1 MRESKCYI
9 SVACFHYGGSDL
21 LRFGKFEVLITSQAL
36 LSQKQPIFMQ
46 NYNFVKNDVFVAKI
60 CKYALYESSE
70 GLFCAR
76 RKPAHFCH
84 PGSSDQNLGFI
95 PVVTTMAKFLEVKIW
110 YIWMFKKWRSL
121 VLSRI
126 FLGLLGRLIKP
137 GTINPAHSW
146 HRGVINLAASSKGKR
161 ENILREHWGNE
172 FIARQQE
179 KEEEPRVEI

>member
-70 GLFCAR
+70 GLFCAP
-76 RKPAHFCH
+76 RKAANFCH
-84 PGSSDQNLGFI
+84 PGPSQEGARRKVMNLHTHVCSAIQG
-95 PVVTTMAKFLEVKIW
+95 THQCNNDHALDSN
-110 YIWMFKKWRSL
+110 YSL
-121 VLSRI
+121 
-126 FLGLLGRLIKP
+126 RLRA
-137 GTINPAHSW
+137 NC
-146 HRGVINLAASSKGKR
+146 GK
-161 ENILREHWGNE
+161 
-172 FIARQQE
+172 
-179 KEEEPRVEI
+179 

>member
-46 NYNFVKNDVFVAKI
+46 NYNFVKNNVFVAKI

-76 RKPAHFCH
+76 RKPANPCYPVIGRHWLI
-84 PGSSDQNLGFI
+84 LGAG
-95 PVVTTMAKFLEVKIW
+95 VFLYLQEQE
-110 YIWMFKKWRSL
+110 
-121 VLSRI
+121 
-126 FLGLLGRLIKP
+126 LLGTFS
-137 GTINPAHSW
+137 GTFS
-146 HRGVINLAASSKGKR
+146 GTV
-161 ENILREHWGNE
+161 
-172 FIARQQE
+172 
-179 KEEEPRVEI
+179 

>member
-70 GLFCAR
+70 GLFCAP
-76 RKPAHFCH
+76 RKAANFCH
-84 PGSSDQNLGFI
+84 PDRRCFAVALTRWTLG
-95 PVVTTMAKFLEVKIW
+95 E
-110 YIWMFKKWRSL
+110 
-121 VLSRI
+121 
-126 FLGLLGRLIKP
+126 
-137 GTINPAHSW
+137 
-146 HRGVINLAASSKGKR
+146 INLERIDWLTSS
-161 ENILREHWGNE
+161 N
-172 FIARQQE
+172 
-179 KEEEPRVEI
+179 

>member
-70 GLFCAR
+70 GLFCAP
-76 RKPAHFCH
+76 RKAANFCH
-84 PGSSDQNLGFI
+84 PACDCKLNKNAWKGEEWQVSD
-95 PVVTTMAKFLEVKIW
+95 KIW
-110 YIWMFKKWRSL
+110 QKYVAVQYSGTHFYLWKNLNVGYFNWFSSNNIQQWNRTCKVKSPEGTSALWGSG
-121 VLSRI
+121 S
-126 FLGLLGRLIKP
+126 GRLVPKTSGS
-137 GTINPAHSW
+137 GT
-146 HRGVINLAASSKGKR
+146 
-161 ENILREHWGNE
+161 LRDG
-172 FIARQQE
+172 
-179 KEEEPRVEI
+179 

>member
-70 GLFCAR
+70 GLFCAP
-76 RKPAHFCH
+76 RKAANFCH
-84 PGSSDQNLGFI
+84 PGKQRE
-95 PVVTTMAKFLEVKIW
+95 AE
-110 YIWMFKKWRSL
+110 
-121 VLSRI
+121 
-126 FLGLLGRLIKP
+126 
-137 GTINPAHSW
+137 
-146 HRGVINLAASSKGKR
+146 AASVASC
-161 ENILREHWGNE
+161 
-172 FIARQQE
+172 FSFFSFTYF
-179 KEEEPRVEI
+179 

>member
-70 GLFCAR
+70 GLFCAP
-76 RKPAHFCH
+76 RKAANFCH
-84 PGSSDQNLGFI
+84 PATAYQWTSPSIMFCNPCVSCSQLQVQIGGQHHHMNGEKHHSSSSALIFFI
-95 PVVTTMAKFLEVKIW
+95 INQW
-110 YIWMFKKWRSL
+110 
-121 VLSRI
+121 
-126 FLGLLGRLIKP
+126 
-137 GTINPAHSW
+137 NPANYDECANVGMWETVVH
-146 HRGVINLAASSKGKR
+146 I
-161 ENILREHWGNE
+161 
-172 FIARQQE
+172 F
-179 KEEEPRVEI
+179 

>member
-70 GLFCAR
+70 GLFCAP
-76 RKPAHFCH
+76 RKAANFCH
-84 PGSSDQNLGFI
+84 PGVFQFKCCFGFLVTDLPMSI
-95 PVVTTMAKFLEVKIW
+95 TDAKNTTKFKAFPVIIIIVFLT
-110 YIWMFKKWRSL
+110 FR
-121 VLSRI
+121 
-126 FLGLLGRLIKP
+126 FLGVLP
-137 GTINPAHSW
+137 
-146 HRGVINLAASSKGKR
+146 
-161 ENILREHWGNE
+161 
-172 FIARQQE
+172 
-179 KEEEPRVEI
+179 

>member
-70 GLFCAR
+70 GLFCAP
-76 RKPAHFCH
+76 RKAANFCH
-84 PGSSDQNLGFI
+84 PAWDPCTFDRESLSWKWAQPRGHDLGSSSSPSSWSAWWWWSGRWKGWWPWWAHDYMGGPLI
-95 PVVTTMAKFLEVKIW
+95 T
-110 YIWMFKKWRSL
+110 
-121 VLSRI
+121 
-126 FLGLLGRLIKP
+126 GLLMPRSALTGRHGVP
-137 GTINPAHSW
+137 GAF
-146 HRGVINLAASSKGKR
+146 RKGVG
-161 ENILREHWGNE
+161 
-172 FIARQQE
+172 
-179 KEEEPRVEI
+179 

>member
-70 GLFCAR
+70 GLFCAP
-76 RKPAHFCH
+76 RKAANFCH
-84 PGSSDQNLGFI
+84 PGQRDQLCQ
-95 PVVTTMAKFLEVKIW
+95 VVLTNKLFQSGLEA
-110 YIWMFKKWRSL
+110 
-121 VLSRI
+121 
-126 FLGLLGRLIKP
+126 G
-137 GTINPAHSW
+137 A
-146 HRGVINLAASSKGKR
+146 
-161 ENILREHWGNE
+161 
-172 FIARQQE
+172 
-179 KEEEPRVEI
+179 

>member
-76 RKPAHFCH
+76 RKPANPCH
-84 PGSSDQNLGFI
+84 PGLGGLRALFD
-95 PVVTTMAKFLEVKIW
+95 
-110 YIWMFKKWRSL
+110 
-121 VLSRI
+121 SR
-126 FLGLLGRLIKP
+126 GP
-137 GTINPAHSW
+137 C
-146 HRGVINLAASSKGKR
+146 LAP
-161 ENILREHWGNE
+161 
-172 FIARQQE
+172 IA
-179 KEEEPRVEI
+179 

>member
-70 GLFCAR
+70 GLFCAP
-76 RKPAHFCH
+76 RKAANFCH
-84 PGSSDQNLGFI
+84 PVTQWDDRIVKECLLLGSEQLLGFLTWI
-95 PVVTTMAKFLEVKIW
+95 GRCFKNTGSHLSQLAFLCISNTS
-110 YIWMFKKWRSL
+110 F
-121 VLSRI
+121 
-126 FLGLLGRLIKP
+126 
-137 GTINPAHSW
+137 TH
-146 HRGVINLAASSKGKR
+146 
-161 ENILREHWGNE
+161 
-172 FIARQQE
+172 FI
-179 KEEEPRVEI
+179 EIVQVR

>member
-70 GLFCAR
+70 GLFCAP
-76 RKPAHFCH
+76 RKAANFCH
-84 PGSSDQNLGFI
+84 P
-95 PVVTTMAKFLEVKIW
+95 VVK
-110 YIWMFKKWRSL
+110 R
-121 VLSRI
+121 
-126 FLGLLGRLIKP
+126 
-137 GTINPAHSW
+137 GTL
-146 HRGVINLAASSKGKR
+146 VINFVEKQKSITVAIADKR
-161 ENILREHWGNE
+161 PN
-172 FIARQQE
+172 
-179 KEEEPRVEI
+179 